1 MKISQILRIIFKIF
15 GLCIAGSILLVIF
28 LAFRPFYQANQ
39 VKIGMSK
46 TQVLAIHAS
55 RINHI
60 KTVPN
65 LDDFCPQPPMFTDV
79 CQFNQRRQA
88 NYFLII
94 SIGIDTRQIIGF
106 DKNDKVI
113 YEMIGDT

>member
-46 TQVLAIHAS
+46 TQVLDIHAS

-65 LDDFCPQPPMFTDV
+65 LDDFCPQPPTFTDV